1 MRVAGR
7 GVVGGGTGAPGRG
20 GVRWRRQWR
29 TVHPMQTRRARRSTA
44 AVTRETTLECG
55 QKRGGVVEGRGGE
68 TVRSQAAA
76 RHVSARDLA
85 DGGHV
90 QGRTEVHTEKKQKK
104 HDTQRIHYG
113 VGRCGCTG
121 RAPTTQASPRQ
132 RLVAVAPPA
141 VLPLSPRRRL
151 VCPVLTGRCAPPRP
165 PCPCSRRARGA
176 GRRGSRAIRRRF
188 GSTPP
193 AHGAARCK
201 SPRSRCTSCSWRWST
216 PAE

>member
-44 AVTRETTLECG
+44 EVTRETTLECG

-90 QGRTEVHTEKKQKK
+90 QGRTEVHTEKKTKK
-104 HDTQRIHYG
+104 TRHTKNTLRRRPVRVHWPRAHDT
-113 VGRCGCTG
+113 
-121 RAPTTQASPRQ
+121 S
-132 RLVAVAPPA
+132 L
-141 VLPLSPRRRL
+141 
-151 VCPVLTGRCAPPRP
+151 
-165 PCPCSRRARGA
+165 
-176 GRRGSRAIRRRF
+176 
-188 GSTPP
+188 TPP
-193 AHGAARCK
+193 AARRRRTASGSPPLTPPAARV
-201 SPRSRCTSCSWRWST
+201 PRSHRPLCPS
-216 PAE
+216 PPPVPV